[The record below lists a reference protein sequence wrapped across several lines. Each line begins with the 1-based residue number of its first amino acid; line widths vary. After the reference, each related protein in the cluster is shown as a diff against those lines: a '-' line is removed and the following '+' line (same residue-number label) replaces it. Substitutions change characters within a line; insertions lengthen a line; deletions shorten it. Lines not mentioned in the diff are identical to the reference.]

1 MRTLLALLALLL
13 VAASLDAQLTRQDWL
28 RADEDTVRLKPS
40 AFPDVPPAVRTELE
54 RRGCT
59 IPQPASADNPKN
71 AVSGSFIRAGQTDWT
86 VLCSREKRSSI
97 LIFRAGASDHVDE
110 LGGAPD
116 LNYLQVISRD
126 GKIGYSRSLKAIS
139 PNSLRTRFSKSTVP
153 KIIDHH
159 GIEDTMIEKGST
171 IWYWFR
177 ASWMRIG
184 GSE

>member
-1 MRTLLALLALLL
+1 MRSVVTGTPSKNSWTGTARNQKPTLQA
-13 VAASLDAQLTRQDWL
+13 R
-28 RADEDTVRLKPS
+28 PS
-40 AFPDVPPAVRTELE
+40 PG
-54 RRGCT
+54 RGT
-59 IPQPASADNPKN
+59 A
-71 AVSGSFIRAGQTDWT
+71 
-86 VLCSREKRSSI
+86 
-97 LIFRAGASDHVDE
+97 AGASDHVDE

-159 GIEDTMIEKGST
+159 GIEDTMIEKGLT